1 MTIIQTLTWTT
12 EKLRHIVPFAL
23 ATLLLACEAKP
34 FNVVAPAFER
44 REGSA
49 LVSATIPPFSRGL
62 IQRVEVRVTSAP
74 TDTSR
79 MRTITRNMNFPS
91 PGGNLSVGQVTDILI
106 GLRRFEVRAFDTLG
120 TIRFSGFSDST
131 VSFNQTHLVQV
142 DLGPIGGRIE
152 FQTILNPSTIDSTV
166 IDSAGIAAL
175 PPTSVLDVLELIDN
189 PHHPSFSEL
198 PVFSVALG
206 ERFTLDDEQRF
217 TKTITASTIPTGVRR
232 FVAHLKDLSSN
243 QTLAFADTISVEI
256 DATSSASGT
265 FNLSLVE
272 DTQTIIEI
280 FTKQTLPPDGSIV
293 VVSPQF

>member
-1 MTIIQTLTWTT
+1 MRLQAPHT
-12 EKLRHIVPFAL
+12 VAMMFAL
-23 ATLLLACEAKP
+23 LLVGCEAKP

-49 LVSATIPPFSRGL
+49 LISATVPPFSRGL
-62 IQRVEVRVTSAP
+62 IQRVDIRVTSAP

-91 PGGNLSVGQVTDILI
+91 PGGNLSVGQVAGILV
-106 GLRRFEVRAFDTLG
+106 GLRRFTVRAFDTAG

-131 VSFNQTHLVQV
+131 VSLNQTQLVQV
-142 DLGPIGGRIE
+142 NIDPIGGTVQ
-152 FQTILNPSTIDSTV
+152 FQAIINPSLIDSTV

-175 PPTSVLDVLELIDN
+175 PPTSVLDVFELIDD
-189 PHHPSFSEL
+189 PHHPSFGAL

-206 ERFTLDDEQRF
+206 ERFLLDDQQRF

-232 FVAHLKDLSSN
+232 FVAHLRDLASN

-256 DATSSASGT
+256 VATSTAAEGD
-265 FNLSLVE
+265 FDLRHVA
-272 DTQTIIEI
+272 DTQTVIEI
-280 FTKQTLPPDGSIV
+280 FTKQTLPPDGTILV
-293 VVSPQF
+293 ISPQF